1 MKRVLAKQLAKTKF
15 FYRALLSS
23 TILSGM
29 FGSWALGGEL
39 PAVSAFN
46 GKVELGVG
54 TVDTNTLGN
63 DELLYGGASLSIPL
77 ADRYGVQ
84 VDFSVTDIYGETAVG
99 GGGHVFTRDP
109 GSYLVGFIGGYSD
122 LGSAKAGWGGGEADL
137 YLNKFS
143 IEAAAGA
150 VYVDY
155 DVGSDLT
162 KGFGL
167 IDVAFYPQ
175 ENLRLSIGGSS
186 VAEFESGHV
195 AAEWMID
202 SMPLSIKGEVGVGED
217 DLVEASVGLSFYFG
231 GNDAGKSL
239 IRRHREDDPRN
250 RALDIFG
257 AGVTGGAGP
266 APTVP
271 CIPYFGYTLP
281 PANINGYCTG
291 FDPGPG

>member
-1 MKRVLAKQLAKTKF
+1 MKRVLAKQLARTKF

-29 FGSWALGGEL
+29 FGSWALAAEQ
-39 PAVSAFN
+39 PAVSALN

-54 TVDTNTLGN
+54 TVDTDTLGN

-84 VDFSVTDIYGETAVG
+84 IDFSVTDIYGETAVG
-99 GGGHVFTRDP
+99 GGGHLFTRDP

-122 LGSAKAGWGGGEADL
+122 LGSAEAGWGGVEAEL
-137 YLNKFS
+137 YLDKFS

-150 VYVDY
+150 VDVDY
-155 DVGSDLT
+155 DAGSDLT

-167 IDVAFYPQ
+167 IDVAYYAQ
-175 ENLRLSIGGSS
+175 ENLRLSVGASS
-186 VAEFESGHV
+186 IAEFESGHV

-202 SMPLSIKGEVGVGED
+202 SMPLSIKGDVGVGED
-217 DLVEASVGLSFYFG
+217 DLVHASVGLSFYFG

-250 RALDIFG
+250 RALEIFG
-257 AGVTGGAGP
+257 AGAAGVAGAVPP
-266 APTVP
+266 AT

-281 PANINGYCTG
+281 PANAYGYCTG
-291 FDPGPG
+291 WAPVPE